1 MKDFFDDCE
10 KVEPKDE
17 AQKEKNDFTNSDELR
32 KIVGIEVKKAMD
44 LFASEFENTRKQSE
58 EEKETEKEK
67 EKEKE
72 TEKEDE

>member
-1 MKDFFDDCE
+1 MRDFFDDCQ

-17 AQKEKNDFTNSDELR
+17 TQKENDDFTNSDELR

-58 EEKETEKEK
+58 EKETEKETDK
-67 EKEKE
+67 EAENKE
-72 TEKEDE
+72 